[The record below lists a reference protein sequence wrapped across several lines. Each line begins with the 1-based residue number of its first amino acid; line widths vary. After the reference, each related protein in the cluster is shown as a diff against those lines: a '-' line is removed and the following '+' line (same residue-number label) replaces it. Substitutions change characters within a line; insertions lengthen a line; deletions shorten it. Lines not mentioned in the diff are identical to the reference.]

1 MLEVKLTKS
10 IQFKNQIMKIMKIM
24 KTMNFFKQTHRLI
37 ALVAVSMLLFSCSS
51 DDSENVNDDPSVNI
65 EEGRISFNVS
75 GFEDAFM
82 EGDVDYV
89 LSNSYNTKYLVISN
103 EEHIMH
109 NGRMW
114 NILIEQKSEEDIS
127 LPEPGDYP
135 IVQGSSDYYSQG
147 TFTVTV
153 SMFTDTMTDTGTHF
167 GGNSG
172 EVSGTLKIVS
182 IADDI
187 IRGTFSFEA
196 HTYEG
201 EKITVRN
208 GEFAAPKNSW

>member
-1 MLEVKLTKS
+1 MKA
-10 IQFKNQIMKIMKIM
+10 INYFK
-24 KTMNFFKQTHRLI
+24 KTSGFI
-37 ALVAVSMLLFSCSS
+37 ILVTVSLLFLSCSS
-51 DDSENVNDDPSVNI
+51 DDNDDVNEDTSVTI

-82 EGDVDYV
+82 VGDVDYV
-89 LSNSYNTKYLVISN
+89 LSNSYNTKYFVISN
-103 EEHIMH
+103 DEHIMH
-109 NGRMW
+109 DGRMW

-135 IVQGSSDYYSQG
+135 IVQGSSDYYSQD
-147 TFTVTV
+147 TFVVTV

-201 EKITVRN
+201 EKITVTN
-208 GEFAAPKNSW
+208 GEFAAPKYTW